1 MEIPTKQDFDE
12 LRQQVLDLRC
22 VIDVMLTR
30 IDAPKVVKVEDIAK
44 MEGVSKS
51 QLNGKEQYLLP
62 RFGVSAYP
70 VGVRRWDLQEYLEW
84 RSINPE
90 IRYQMWK
97 EHLEQVRLSNIEL
110 GYMPG
115 A

>member
-12 LRQQVLDLRC
+12 LQRQVAELRS

-30 IDAPKVVKVEDIAK
+30 IDAPKTVKVEDIAK

-84 RSINPE
+84 RSVDPRV
-90 IRYQMWK
+90 RYEMWQ
-97 EHLEQVRLSNIEL
+97 EHLERKRQNSIT
-110 GYMPG
+110 